1 MCAVLLFTLSSCFL
15 NALSLI
21 LMKYS
26 MEKSDK
32 RNYSVLNRWWLT
44 GFFCLILATL
54 ANVMA
59 LRYGTL
65 VVLASA
71 SALTILFNSILSVK
85 ILGERLTK
93 WDIVAM
99 ILIMGGSISCMTVS
113 KSSDEDVTKNELFE
127 KLTSF
132 GSFLY
137 FSIAVFYIGFAF
149 VYDSKIRNTV
159 LTEWIKM
166 TSRHS
171 LNTQPI

>member
-1 MCAVLLFTLSSCFL
+1 MGAVLLFTLSSCFL

-32 RNYSVLNRWWLT
+32 RNYSMLNRWWLT
-44 GFFCLILATL
+44 GFLCLILATL

-71 SALTILFNSILSVK
+71 SALTILFNSILSVY

-113 KSSDEDVTKNELFE
+113 KSSDEGVTKDEMFD
-127 KLTSF
+127 KLTSL
-132 GSFLY
+132 SSILY
-137 FSIAVFYIGFAF
+137 FSIAALYIGFAF
-149 VYDSKIRNTV
+149 LYDSRIRNTV
-159 LTEWIKM
+159 LNEWIKI
-166 TSRHS
+166 TSRCGTNS
-171 LNTQPI
+171 